1 MTELRCLGLNNVED
15 LLSYADEEGY
25 LEMCN
30 QPAHALGVL
39 HFAEYCQDRRLYVE
53 AFTHCTGMF
62 DELYIVPE
70 YQASDLQVIS
80 VSLDYKL
87 TSPVGYHFCNS
98 KAASSS
104 KS

>member
-1 MTELRCLGLNNVED
+1 MVGEHLGATLIRLLHTMTELRCLGVNNEED

-39 HFAEYCQDRRLYVE
+39 HFAEYCQNRRLYVE

-62 DELYIVPE
+62 EELYTVPE
-70 YQASDLQVIS
+70 YQASDPYAHMDVIW
-80 VSLDYKL
+80 
-87 TSPVGYHFCNS
+87 P
-98 KAASSS
+98 
-104 KS
+104 